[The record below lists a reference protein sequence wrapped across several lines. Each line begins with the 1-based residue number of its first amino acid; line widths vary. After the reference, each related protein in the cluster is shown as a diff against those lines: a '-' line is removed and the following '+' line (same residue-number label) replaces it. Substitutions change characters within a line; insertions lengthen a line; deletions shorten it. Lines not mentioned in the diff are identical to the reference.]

1 MTKTSITKPHVV
13 SLFLPQR
20 CHPGLYMFPVFLP
33 RECLKSTP
41 EHTCFLSAVSKSLNS
56 RTYVLSLSFFP
67 RTIKI
72 RTQARIWSSFL
83 ATQCRSSPSYV
94 SKWDWKRPD
103 VGFLSGLL
111 KNIRVSTTSAGLL
124 SLFCSKIQPRIRCA
138 VSFFCSKSLNNPKIS
153 WSPGLSTAR
162 NRRATRQCAVSF
174 FCSKISLRSTY
185 ELELW
190 DMRFSPF
197 CSNLVSSNSCG
208 LLCLFL
214 VCSKRFEEVLCE
226 VFPLSCSKVLNKL
239 LLSWFPAFLVCLK
252 STCIA
257 GYDLL
262 SLLLKNNFFPLMWSS
277 LSLWSA

>member
-1 MTKTSITKPHVV
+1 MIKTSMTKAHVV

-124 SLFCSKIQPRIRCA
+124 SLFCSKVQPRIPCA
-138 VSFFCSKSLNNPKIS
+138 VSFFCSKSLSNHVMS
-153 WSPGLSTAR
+153 WSPCLSSAAR
-162 NRRATRQCAVSF
+162 NRRATRRCAVSF
-174 FCSKISLRSTY
+174 FCSKILKQPSD
-185 ELELW
+185 ELV
-190 DMRFSPF
+190 F
-197 CSNLVSSNSCG
+197 CVSGRLKKHLNCG
-208 LLCLFL
+208 IY
-214 VCSKRFEEVLCE
+214 
-226 VFPLSCSKVLNKL
+226 
-239 LLSWFPAFLVCLK
+239 AFLSYAQK
-252 STCIA
+252 PRSSA
-257 GYDLL
+257 D
-262 SLLLKNNFFPLMWSS
+262 MWSP
-277 LSLWSA
+277 LSLWSAYMCSETAHVRFFLCSAQKYSKIIS